1 MKLINATSSDGPV
14 IPDKLKGR
22 IDIKT
27 TIRLLPAEIKALY
40 DALFALDIA
49 LSCDNSLNPNDCV
62 TVVLF
67 NDDVVSF
74 EFEDLGVL
82 GSHINLVLL
91 PVHRWR
97 AHSLNIVQMT
107 VCTLEEFCHHFWDI
121 RDEHLVEDKVFE
133 LLQYLYPSAPKSVFY
148 NPSWR

>member
-1 MKLINATSSDGPV
+1 MKLINATISVGPV
-14 IPDKLKGR
+14 IPDRLKNR
-22 IDIKT
+22 IDIRT
-27 TIRLLPAEIKALY
+27 TIRLLPAEIDALHN
-40 DALFALDIA
+40 ALFALDVA
-49 LSCDNSLNPNDCV
+49 LTYDNSLNPNDYV

-67 NDDVVSF
+67 NEDVVSF
-74 EFEDLGVL
+74 EIENPEVL
-82 GSHINLVLL
+82 GNHVNLVLL

-133 LLQYLYPSAPKSVFY
+133 LLQYLYPNAPKSVFY
-148 NPSWR
+148 NPNW